1 MLKSENSLVVHWLG
15 LGALTAM
22 PGSVPDWGPEIP
34 QAKQHSQKK
43 KIHYLK
49 KNPKAAMYMV
59 LNIYKG
65 K

>member
-1 MLKSENSLVVHWLG
+1 
-15 LGALTAM
+15 M

-34 QAKQHSQKK
+34 QAKQHSQEKK